1 MAERSKGK
9 CRYCGKEYAFGYM
22 GRHLAACKKRQER
35 LAAET
40 GKRQC
45 GYFEMA
51 IYGKCDHDYWLIVEV
66 RDTATLKDV
75 DQFLRDIWLECCGHL
90 SAFEIGGVSYEVMP
104 DADSFWG
111 ESVKSMNVKLKS
123 ILEKGMVF
131 DYDYDFG
138 STTELKLKVL
148 DYRTGHLRGEKVTL
162 LSRNNSREFVCDKCG
177 KKSAVFIDSEEF
189 WSGGGLLCEDCAE
202 DAGDEGMLLSVC
214 NSPRMGTCA
223 YEGSDIYPDQFE
235 PDTDRGIEGAR

>member
-51 IYGKCDHDYWLIVEV
+51 IYGKCDHDYWLIVEI

-104 DADSFWG
+104 DVDPFWG

-148 DYRTGHLRGEKVTL
+148 DYRTGYLRGEKVTL